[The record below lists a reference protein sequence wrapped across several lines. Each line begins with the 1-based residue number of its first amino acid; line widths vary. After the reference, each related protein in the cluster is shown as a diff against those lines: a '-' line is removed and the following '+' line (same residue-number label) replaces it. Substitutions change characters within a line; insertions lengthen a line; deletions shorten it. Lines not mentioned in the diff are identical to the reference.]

1 MNKAVA
7 AGIGVAIVLIAI
19 SALYMMNQSDEPT
32 SQVELSEEVEMAAEE
47 SKTESYEV
55 VIDEGVKVGDKP
67 PVKSNFTVIAIQRHS
82 RTGPDYH

>member
-7 AGIGVAIVLIAI
+7 AGIGVGIVLIAI
-19 SALYMMNQSDEPT
+19 AAFYMMNQSEGSDT
-32 SQVELSEEVEMAAEE
+32 QVELSEEVEMAAEE

-67 PVKSNFTVIAIQRHS
+67 P
-82 RTGPDYH
+82 